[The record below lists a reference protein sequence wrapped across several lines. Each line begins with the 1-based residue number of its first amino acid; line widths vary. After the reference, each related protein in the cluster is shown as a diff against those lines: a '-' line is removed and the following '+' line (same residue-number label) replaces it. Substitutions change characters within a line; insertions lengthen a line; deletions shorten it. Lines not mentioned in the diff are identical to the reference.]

1 MKMRTLTLGAAGVA
15 LLASLVALGC
25 GDSTPLVA
33 DTVLSN
39 GYVYTVDGQDS
50 VKEAVAVR
58 NGSIVYVGSTA
69 GVQHLI
75 GPDTQV
81 IDLGGRMLMPGF
93 VDSHLHSLAGG
104 RAALQCNLNYA
115 PLSQAQM
122 QATIQACLDASSDK
136 EPDGWL
142 EVVNWDRASTAA
154 LSGDADKSTLD
165 ALTTA
170 RPVSVRSTDFH
181 TLLANSRAL
190 ALAGITAATPDPV
203 GGRFARDSAGN
214 PTGICED
221 QAGWQV
227 AAFIPPDSEDDL
239 MAQGR
244 AALAAM
250 RLQGVTTF
258 LDAAAGDT
266 HGRIFT
272 ALQKAGE
279 LTSRAL
285 LAFGLSP
292 EEAAADPA
300 AAINEAKALA
310 TRYDQGTAQA
320 APGVQMHT
328 VKVFLDG
335 VVNAPADTGAML
347 SPYFTNTG
355 TDAAPNWVQV
365 PGSNAG
371 SVYYPSEVLK
381 PLMLA
386 AANAKL
392 DMHLHATGERA
403 VREALDAVAHVRSQ
417 APQADF
423 RPSIAH
429 DETVAVADYPRYKA
443 LDVSAVMSFQWAQQ
457 APYSVGDTQNHLGP
471 DRFSRME
478 PSGSL
483 HNQGARVAFG
493 SDWPIDPFDEFLALK
508 VGVTRSGDPTS
519 PNSFGPDFAGKLNDE
534 PGLSR
539 ATALR
544 AITMNAA
551 HTLRL
556 EQRVGS
562 IEVGKLADLIVLERN
577 FMSVPEDELARN
589 QVLLTMVG
597 GQVVMGKAPF
607 DSLAASATTARAASL
622 PRLNLRAAVGH
633 AVHPGKGDG
642 HAH

>member
-1 MKMRTLTLGAAGVA
+1 MKMRSLTVGAAGLAV
-15 LLASLVALGC
+15 LASLVALGC
-25 GDSTPLVA
+25 GDTTPLVA

-39 GYVYTVDGQDS
+39 GYVYTVDSQDS

-75 GPDTQV
+75 GPATQV
-81 IDLGGRMLMPGF
+81 IDLEGRMLMPGF
-93 VDSHLHSLAGG
+93 VDGHLHALAGG

-115 PLSQAQM
+115 PLSQPQM
-122 QATIQACLDASSDK
+122 QAIIQACLDASSGK
-136 EPDGWL
+136 EPDAWL

-170 RPVSVRSTDFH
+170 RPVTVRSTDFH
-181 TLLANSRAL
+181 TLLVNSRAL
-190 ALAGITAATPDPV
+190 SLAGITAATPDPT
-203 GGRFARDSAGN
+203 GGHFARDSAGN

-239 MAQGR
+239 MEQGR

-250 RLQGVTTF
+250 RLQGVTSF
-258 LDAAAGDT
+258 MDAAAGDT
-266 HGRIFT
+266 QGRIFT
-272 ALQKAGE
+272 ALQAAGE
-279 LTSRAL
+279 LTSRVL
-285 LAFGLSP
+285 LAIGLSA

-300 AAINEAKALA
+300 AAIAEAKALA
-310 TRYDQGTAQA
+310 TRFDQGAAKA

-328 VKVFLDG
+328 VKVFVDG
-335 VVNAPADTGAML
+335 VVNAPADTGALL
-347 SPYFTNTG
+347 SPYFSNTG
-355 TDAAPNWVQV
+355 TDAAPNWQQV
-365 PGSNAG
+365 AGSNAG
-371 SVYYPSEVLK
+371 GVYYPAEVLK

-386 AANAKL
+386 AANANL
-392 DMHLHATGERA
+392 DMHLHATGDRA
-403 VREALDAVAHVRSQ
+403 VREALDAVAHVRSL
-417 APQADF
+417 APKADF
-423 RPSIAH
+423 RPAIAH
-429 DETVAVADYPRYKA
+429 DETVAVADYPRFKA

-457 APYSVGDTQNHLGP
+457 APYSLGATENHLGP
-471 DRFSRME
+471 DRFGRME

-493 SDWPIDPFDEFLALK
+493 SDWPIDPFDELLALK

-519 PNSFGPDFAGKLNDE
+519 PNSFGPDFAGKINAD

-556 EQRVGS
+556 ESKVGS

-577 FMSVPEDELARN
+577 FMTVPEEELARN
-589 QVLLTMVG
+589 QVQLTMVG
-597 GQVVMGKAPF
+597 GRIVMGKAPF
-607 DSLAASATTARAASL
+607 DTLAGSASAARTLSTT
-622 PRLNLRAAVGH
+622 RLNLRAAVGH